1 MSKVTNVLDN
11 DNSQFNN
18 YDTSKIF
25 VGENQYETGSYTND
39 EYADSP
45 LAAGTLMGR
54 VASSGKL
61 IALKSNATDGSQ
73 FPVGILVQDYTV
85 AGGDTVGVTVCV
97 AGRVVENKVVL
108 DPGDSLETIIDSW
121 RRLRDHIASDTVG
134 IKLVPSTELTG
145 TDNV

>member
-18 YDTSKIF
+18 YDSSKIF
-25 VGENQYETGSYTND
+25 VGENQYEVGSYTND

-45 LAAGTLMGR
+45 LEAGTLMGR

-61 IALKSNATDGSQ
+61 IQLKSNATDGSQ
-73 FPVGILVQDYTV
+73 FPVGILTQDHTV
-85 AGGDTVGVTVCV
+85 AGGDTINATICV
-97 AGRVVENKVVL
+97 AGRVVEDKDVL
-108 DPGDSLETIIDSW
+108 EAGDSLETIIDSW

-134 IKLVPSTELTG
+134 IKLVPSTELTA
-145 TDNV
+145 TDNQ